1 MRMDIDL
8 SQLKIDFRVEG
19 ETAAESLMRQ
29 PESWRQNLTEAIYK
43 RLSEGKSMRVQEIF
57 RTCRAMNREKQRKA
71 GLISW

>member
-1 MRMDIDL
+1 MKQDIDFN
-8 SQLKIDFRVEG
+8 QLKIDSRVKE
-19 ETAAESLMRQ
+19 ETVAEFLMRQ

-43 RLSEGKSMRVQEIF
+43 RLSEGKSLREQEIF